1 MRSRS
6 ILALLFGFALT
17 TTLGWSH
24 YTWLVRTHYSASGD
38 TAFLELGH
46 GDKFPVSEEASSTTN
61 LKAYLVGQ
69 DGARKPL
76 EISAS
81 PSALKIEAKLPSK
94 QMARVYYVRDRG
106 VISQTSAGWKAGGKD
121 KYPDAKAS
129 RRSVQYGVSWIGF
142 SGTTNNAA
150 PIGLELELN
159 YESGI
164 RGRLVRAWRNGKPL
178 RNLEIV
184 AILEDGKVIKLD
196 QTDRDGYVKLGSVPE
211 DVPVLFSASL
221 TEKASKGS
229 NFDET
234 VLSCTLALPA
244 K

>member
-6 ILALLFGFALT
+6 ILALLFGLVLT
-17 TTLGWSH
+17 ATLGWSH
-24 YTWLVRTHYSASGD
+24 YTWLVRTHYSASGY

-46 GDKFPVSEEASSTTN
+46 GDKFPISEEAPSTTY
-61 LKAYLVGQ
+61 LKAFLVGQ
-69 DGARKPL
+69 DGARRAL
-76 EISAS
+76 EIATA
-81 PSALKIEAKLPSK
+81 PSALKIEAKLTSK

-106 VISQTSAGWKAGGKD
+106 VISQTSSGWKDGGKD

-129 RRSVQYGVSWIGF
+129 RRSLQYGVSWVGF
-142 SGTTNNAA
+142 TGTTNNAA

-184 AILEDGKVIKLD
+184 AILDDEKEIKLG
-196 QTDRDGYVKLGSVPE
+196 QTDRDGYVKVSSVPE
-211 DVPVLFSASL
+211 HVPVLFSASL
-221 TEKASKGS
+221 TEKAPKGS

-234 VLSCTLALPA
+234 VLACTFALPV